1 MSNRDEELVGV
12 LTAISVVAKRM
23 AGNII
28 RRSQKD
34 ISREQE
40 AKPTSESLIQSK
52 GGKTNGKAHRGTAN
66 VRREAKP
73 YCRYAG

>member
-28 RRSQKD
+28 RRSHKD
-34 ISREQE
+34 
-40 AKPTSESLIQSK
+40 K
-52 GGKTNGKAHRGTAN
+52 GGKTNGKAHRGTAD

-73 YCRYAG
+73 YRRYAG